1 MQTKENRKGV
11 SDLKD
16 YYGMQFIM
24 DGNGN
29 YYKTNENNQ
38 LVVASDR
45 DEASLFTLYD
55 ANQKIGGGKKAV
67 FYFTIPANEIINKN
81 KKEENKILEEDEEKN
96 LESKKSNIKKFD
108 WVEYLEQ
115 FCEITSLITG
125 RCNEL
130 TNELSEVDQ
139 EICDV
144 LHLIELY
151 ELTAEEEIKVAEML
165 KELRQRR
172 RDIKDEAQCLE
183 CVKKSIGN
191 SGNIAEAK
199 TLIKQ
204 MKRMEHRIYRPRR
217 LSDLFENMEGREINR
232 GLYREYIKKVDDREM
247 LLEVIEE
254 PEMEEENEIEYVKQE
269 TVYDVKEN
277 DWYALAMEQLVFLQ
291 NIPQYMINLEI
302 DIDFIDQKLE
312 DTLIQIEDANYN
324 VTQGY
329 KAFKELKDL
338 RNLRKNKQ
346 KELDALRIITDGI
359 NMEALADVFQ
369 NRVEE
374 VEKIFGI

>member
-1 MQTKENRKGV
+1 
-11 SDLKD
+11 
-16 YYGMQFIM
+16 MQFIM

-55 ANQKIGGGKKAV
+55 ANQKIGGGKKAA
-67 FYFTIPANEIINKN
+67 FYFTIPANEIISKN
-81 KKEENKILEEDEEKN
+81 KKEENKKLEEDEEIN
-96 LESKKSNIKKFD
+96 LDNQKSNIKKFD

-115 FCEITSLITG
+115 FCEITSLITE

-204 MKRMEHRIYRPRR
+204 MKRMEHRVYRPRR

-232 GLYREYIKKVDDREM
+232 GLYREYIKKVDDKEM
-247 LLEVIEE
+247 LLEVIEG

-346 KELDALRIITDGI
+346 KELDALRIITDGL

>member
-1 MQTKENRKGV
+1 M
-11 SDLKD
+11 KD
-16 YYGMQFIM
+16 FCGMQFIM

-29 YYKTNENNQ
+29 YYKTNEKNQ
-38 LVVASDR
+38 LVVASDKE
-45 DEASLFTLYD
+45 EASLFTLYD
-55 ANQKIGGGKKAV
+55 ANQKIGGGKKAA
-67 FYFTIPANEIINKN
+67 FYFTIPANGIT
-81 KKEENKILEEDEEKN
+81 KEKEDNKILEEDEEEN
-96 LESKKSNIKKFD
+96 LESKQTDIRRFD

-115 FCEITSLITG
+115 FCEITSMITA

-139 EICDV
+139 KICDV
-144 LHLIELY
+144 LHLVELY
-151 ELTAEEEIKVAEML
+151 ELTTEEEIKVAEML

-199 TLIKQ
+199 TIIKQ
-204 MKRMEHRIYRPRR
+204 MKKMEHRIYRPRR

-232 GLYREYIKKVDDREM
+232 GLYREYIKKADDKDM
-247 LLEVIEE
+247 LLEV
-254 PEMEEENEIEYVKQE
+254 MEKQETEENEIEYIKEE

-277 DWYALAMEQLVFLQ
+277 DWNALVVEQMVFLQ

-312 DTLIQIEDANYN
+312 ASLMQIEDANYN

-338 RNLRKNKQ
+338 RNLRKSKQ
-346 KELDALRIITDGI
+346 KELNALRIITDGI
-359 NMEALADVFQ
+359 NLEALAEVFQ
-369 NRVEE
+369 DRVAE
-374 VEKIFGI
+374 VEKIYGN